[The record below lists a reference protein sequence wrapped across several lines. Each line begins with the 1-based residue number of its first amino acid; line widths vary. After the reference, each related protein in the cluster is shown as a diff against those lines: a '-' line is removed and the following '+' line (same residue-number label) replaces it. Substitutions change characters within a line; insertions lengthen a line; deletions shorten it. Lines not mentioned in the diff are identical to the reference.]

1 MCFEQPLRV
10 QEVKPYIP
18 QGWILRTNGHAE
30 TSYYEGTKIS
40 ENALEFR
47 IYAFLR
53 LSHPRNGHAGKGG
66 LCLPV
71 D

>member
-18 QGWILRTNGHAE
+18 QGWTLRTNSHAE

-47 IYAFLR
+47 I
-53 LSHPRNGHAGKGG
+53 
-66 LCLPV
+66 
-71 D
+71 